1 MKTGVKRDKVVGL
14 VLSGGGVKG
23 MAHIGILKA
32 LNEHGIFP
40 DIISGVSAG
49 ALVGALY
56 GNGASTIDMLAFFRK
71 TPLFKYNFLTL
82 NKPGLF
88 DTDKYIA
95 FLETH
100 FPVNNF
106 GSLQRELHVVATNLH
121 KGTSEYFSSG
131 ALYTP
136 LLASAAL
143 PPVFSPVRINGCLYA
158 DGGIMNNFP
167 VEPLEGKADVII
179 GSYTTA
185 VKEIGATSMK
195 NSYDITNRA
204 KSLMLYA
211 NSMGKFKTVDLLFK
225 PKGLEYIG
233 VLDKKGIEKAYM
245 IGYEYASKILEDDM
259 APFVRSLVG

>member
-1 MKTGVKRDKVVGL
+1 MKKGVKREKVVGL

-40 DIISGVSAG
+40 EIISGVSAG

-56 GNGASTIDMLAFFRK
+56 SNGASTIDMLAFFRK

-88 DTDKYIA
+88 DTDKYIS

-100 FPVNNF
+100 FPVNKF
-106 GSLQRELHVVATNLH
+106 ESLQKELHVVATNLH
-121 KGTSEYFSSG
+121 KGISEYFCSG
-131 ALYTP
+131 ALYKP

-167 VEPLEGKADVII
+167 VEPLEGRADVII

-185 VKEIGATSMK
+185 VKEMGATGMN

-211 NSMGKFKTVDLLFK
+211 NSMGKFNTVDLLFK

-245 IGYEYASKILEDDM
+245 IGYEYASKVLEEEA
-259 APFVRSLVG
+259 APIVKSLAI